1 MRQQAKGL
9 ILGGD
14 ASDYALRTLGTG
26 NQQWNNVFKQGGA
39 PAADNSWQASSNAI
53 RSLNGQIAGK
63 GRTRIMNRT
72 RNYGRTRGQTRTKG
86 IARHGGNF
94 ASILGQAAPPLALL
108 AIQQSYRRRSGK
120 STRRRG
126 RGRSSRRYR

>member
-14 ASDYALRTLGTG
+14 ASDYALRTYG
-26 NQQWNNVFKQGGA
+26 NGNVQYNNVFKQGGG
-39 PAADNSWQASSNAI
+39 DNSWQASSNAL
-53 RSLNGQIAGK
+53 RSLNGQIAGRGYSR
-63 GRTRIMNRT
+63 GRNRSM
-72 RNYGRTRGQTRTKG
+72 GL
-86 IARHGGNF
+86 ARQGGNF

-120 STRRRG
+120 ATRRRGRRRG
-126 RGRSSRRYR
+126 RGRGTRRYR